1 MKTYLL
7 FILIGNNLFIPHCL
21 GRPTI
26 FPVTHLF
33 IFFNFFGGELP
44 YYNIYKAIFYFYFTS
59 PYTISTI
66 FNLFV
71 VSFAT
76 CLIIRLQISKGVK
89 LRQLSNHFNSV
100 STGKA
105 VIPISI
111 NASIKIKRVG
121 EFFKISS

>member
-7 FILIGNNLFIPHCL
+7 FILIGYNLFIPHCL

-26 FPVTHLF
+26 FPVAHLF

-44 YYNIYKAIFYFYFTS
+44 YYNISKANFYFYFTS
-59 PYTISTI
+59 PHTISTI

-71 VSFAT
+71 VSFPT

-100 STGKA
+100 STVKA
-105 VIPISI
+105 VIPLSI
-111 NASIKIKRVG
+111 NASIKNKTSWLI
-121 EFFKISS
+121 F

>member
-26 FPVTHLF
+26 FLVAHLF

-44 YYNIYKAIFYFYFTS
+44 YYNISKANFYFTS
-59 PYTISTI
+59 PHTISTI

-71 VSFAT
+71 VSFPT

-105 VIPISI
+105 AIPLSI
-111 NASIKIKRVG
+111 NASIKNKTSWLI
-121 EFFKISS
+121 F